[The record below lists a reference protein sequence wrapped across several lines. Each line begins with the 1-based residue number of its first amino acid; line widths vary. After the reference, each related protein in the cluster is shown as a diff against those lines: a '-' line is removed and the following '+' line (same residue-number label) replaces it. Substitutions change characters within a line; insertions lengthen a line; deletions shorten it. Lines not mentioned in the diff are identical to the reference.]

1 MQTRDTH
8 YSLHHYTLHVTP
20 LLDAEEL
27 RLVERQAEEEQRR
40 LGLQRRPC
48 PAARPRCFLKC
59 ERSLREMPSTPDSVT
74 AGLLS
79 AVYRTPPA
87 AYESF
92 EPNFT
97 ALKACEVRCI
107 SIAPRIFRP
116 TCRARRARTRLS
128 DRLRKGLLVDHFLL
142 RAR

>member
-1 MQTRDTH
+1 
-8 YSLHHYTLHVTP
+8 
-20 LLDAEEL
+20 
-27 RLVERQAEEEQRR
+27 
-40 LGLQRRPC
+40 
-48 PAARPRCFLKC
+48 
-59 ERSLREMPSTPDSVT
+59 MPSTPDSVT

-107 SIAPRIFRP
+107 SIAPRTFRP
-116 TCRARRARTRLS
+116 TCRSRRARTRLS
-128 DRLRKGLLVDHFLL
+128 DRMRKGLLVDHFLL

>member
-48 PAARPRCFLKC
+48 PAARPRCFLKR
-59 ERSLREMPSTPDSVT
+59 ERSSTPDSVT